1 LKTKSVKTRD
11 IASLVN
17 LSPTQFNYCVRNE
30 SLKLWQI
37 EKILKLLNL
46 PYEEVFKFECA
57 KEPGKDVHTIKK
69 NAPS

>member
-1 LKTKSVKTRD
+1 MFNKNYFRYILKTKSVKTRD

-46 PYEEVFKFECA
+46 PYEEVFKFES
-57 KEPGKDVHTIKK
+57 GKSGQI
-69 NAPS
+69 